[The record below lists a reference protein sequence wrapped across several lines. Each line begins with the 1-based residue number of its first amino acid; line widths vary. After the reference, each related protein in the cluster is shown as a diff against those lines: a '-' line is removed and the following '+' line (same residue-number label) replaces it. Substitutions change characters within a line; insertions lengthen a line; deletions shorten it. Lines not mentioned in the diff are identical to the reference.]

1 MGYSLDQYGQ
11 DSFFFFL
18 QTATRRCYPKKSF
31 GRQKV
36 KQTTFGIHSR
46 ITVTFTHMHMI
57 TFAQCTNPNGL
68 RFWIPRLRFLISD
81 TGFWILCQWNLD
93 SGFQS
98 LVGFRIPPAK
108 FPRFRIPHAKTSQ
121 ITESEFP
128 YMRRRQRCPRT

>member
-1 MGYSLDQYGQ
+1 MARIL
-11 DSFFFFL
+11 FFLSL
-18 QTATRRCYPKKSF
+18 QTATRRCYQKKSF

-108 FPRFRIPHAKTSQ
+108 FPDFGFHMQKL
-121 ITESEFP
+121 
-128 YMRRRQRCPRT
+128 PRLRSPNSLTCGEDKGAQEHE